1 MCVATRGLV
10 SAEISLYGPSADLH
24 CGASGPLQCSYRW
37 RGRPAVSGGAVSAHL
52 RRDLRGGAATS
63 ACPTGARW
71 A

>member
-24 CGASGPLQCSYRW
+24 CGASGPLHAR
-37 RGRPAVSGGAVSAHL
+37 AGGAVGRL
-52 RRDLRGGAATS
+52 YLAALYPHTS
-63 ACPTGARW
+63 VGTFVVARQRLPARPARW